1 MAEPF
6 IFPKTMEAIME
17 RLVADLKSAVEKAD
31 TWRTIADALVYTEHD
46 DFAHIHMRADQRC
59 ERCAAHDKY
68 HEQVSIEDNP

>member
-1 MAEPF
+1 MADSF
-6 IFPKTMEAIME
+6 MFPKTMEAVME
-17 RLVADLKSAVEKAD
+17 RLVADLKLAREKAE

-59 ERCAAHDKY
+59 ERCEAHDKY